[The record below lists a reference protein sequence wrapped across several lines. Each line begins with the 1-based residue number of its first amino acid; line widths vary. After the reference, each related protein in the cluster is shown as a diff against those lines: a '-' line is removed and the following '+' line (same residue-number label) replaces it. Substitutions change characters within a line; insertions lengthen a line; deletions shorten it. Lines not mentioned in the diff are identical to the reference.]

1 MQRNT
6 IVPMLMMVAMFG
18 MFIHYDLTSSTQYS
32 VIDSVWPS
40 VILMVITFVII
51 VVRQQNKHVDNLLLY
66 IIFAPLLLVIGL
78 ISFLIKPKS
87 GTAYL
92 KMDNTNTQTNDKP
105 KQKGS
110 NNTELKE
117 NLHHSI
123 IKMLDESD
131 KYDEFTVNTILKEL
145 EKIK

>member
-32 VIDSVWPS
+32 VVDSIWPS
-40 VILMVITFVII
+40 IILILIIFIVVII
-51 VVRQQNKHVDNLLLY
+51 RSRGESVLDFFSA
-66 IIFAPLLLVIGL
+66 IIFAPLYWLLWLFSLFVSRHSYQIGDAGSIDSNSEIVIVNDDDGL
-78 ISFLIKPKS
+78 K
-87 GTAYL
+87 
-92 KMDNTNTQTNDKP
+92 
-105 KQKGS
+105 
-110 NNTELKE
+110 LKE
-117 NLHHSI
+117 NLHDRI
-123 IKMLDESD
+123 TKMLDESD

>member
-1 MQRNT
+1 MQRDT

-40 VILMVITFVII
+40 IILIIIIFIVVII
-51 VVRQQNKHVDNLLLY
+51 RSRGESVLDFFST
-66 IIFAPLLLVIGL
+66 IIFAPLYWLLSLFRIERHPIQLGGTD
-78 ISFLIKPKS
+78 IPKS
-87 GTAYL
+87 NSDVDDDGL
-92 KMDNTNTQTNDKP
+92 K
-105 KQKGS
+105 
-110 NNTELKE
+110 LKE
-117 NLHHSI
+117 NLQHRI

-131 KYDEFTVNTILKEL
+131 KYDEFTVSTILKEL